1 MKPAARVDPTA
12 YGTVPTS
19 HALASNVLLKHSGGQ
34 AK

>member
-1 MKPAARVDPTA
+1 MKPAARVGPTA

-19 HALASNVLLKHSGGQ
+19 HALASKVFLKHPGGQ